1 MESIYDYAIQVMRK
15 KRVEKGWSQQELA
28 DYMNIS
34 KGFLGGIENPNRRA
48 RLNLFHINE
57 LAKVFECSPKDF
69 LPLEP
74 L

>member
-28 DYMNIS
+28 DYMNVS
-34 KGFLGGIENPNRRA
+34 KGFLGSIENPNRRA

-57 LAKVFECSPKDF
+57 LAKVFGCSPKDF